1 MTADS
6 NELNPN
12 TIVSEVTV
20 KLLASILQ
28 SGGKVVGKSVNKASN
43 YAHDIDMFRTAARKY
58 AVAQE
63 QRHNCMRIF
72 GMTEPVPL
80 RQIYTRINILKK
92 ITSQHRITLHDMEKL
107 YRPTEKGFG
116 RRQATRDGID
126 VVNSIQKMVVLG
138 KPGSGKTTF
147 LRYVLLQSL
156 DGKLSKKRIPIFIS
170 LRDWADSDQLLFDYL
185 IHQFDIS
192 RIREPKGIITHLL
205 QSGKCLLLFDGLDEV
220 PPSELDN
227 VIRSIRELSEKYPE
241 NHFIISCR
249 IAAYNYIFQEFT
261 DVEIA
266 DFDDNQIRSFI
277 NNWFSKGTKKSRLC
291 WNKLENDRSIREL
304 ASIPLLLTLLCLAF
318 DETMG
323 FPANRAELYGEAVDA
338 LLKKWDSSRSIR
350 REDIYKHLS
359 LKRKET
365 MFARLAWTTFEKN
378 RYFLQK
384 KSLEKLIASYIEN
397 LPEARKDSIQPDSEA
412 ILKAIESQ
420 HGIFVER
427 AKNIYSFSHL
437 TFQEYFA
444 AKYVADIFPRKGIA
458 NFVGKTI
465 LDQRWREVLLLIP
478 GMLPEANDFVLGMK
492 KVIDSLSSRIYLKT
506 LLRRIANSV
515 VEQDSP
521 YGQPASRVL
530 ALGFHMTKFSREGF
544 EDSLDTKEGSYSA
557 STSMHRAAIKA
568 TNLARLLDK
577 ELDKN
582 LLQAQL
588 HIRQGMSPE
597 EEQTELNWIFE
608 PAFDLDKDL
617 DLGVNLTPRGL
628 DTISKYID
636 ANRILVE
643 VLFSD
648 CYVDFKLR
656 EDIIDNL
663 FLSV

>member
-1 MTADS
+1 MATDS
-6 NELNPN
+6 SELNPN
-12 TIVSEVTV
+12 QIVSEVTV
-20 KLLASILQ
+20 KLLTAILQ
-28 SGGKVVGKSVNKASN
+28 SAGKVVGKSVGKASK

-58 AVAQE
+58 AEAQE

-107 YRPTEKGFG
+107 YRPAEKGFG
-116 RRQATRDGID
+116 RKQSTRDGID
-126 VVNSIQKMVVLG
+126 AVNSIQKMVVLG

-147 LRYVLLQSL
+147 LKYILLQSL
-156 DGKLSKKRIPIFIS
+156 DGKLTKKRIPIFIA
-170 LRDWADSDQLLFDYL
+170 LRDWADTDQLLFDYL

-192 RIREPKGIITHLL
+192 RIREPEGIITHLL
-205 QSGKCLLLFDGLDEV
+205 LSGKCLLLFDGLDEV
-220 PPSELDN
+220 PPNDLDN

-241 NHFIISCR
+241 NHFIVSCR

-266 DFDDNQIRSFI
+266 DFDDKQISSFI
-277 NNWFSKGTKKSRLC
+277 NNWFGKGAKKSRLC
-291 WNKLENDRSIREL
+291 WNKLEHDRSIREL

-318 DETMG
+318 DEAMG

-350 REDIYKHLS
+350 REDVYKHLS

-365 MFARLAWTTFEKN
+365 LFARLAWTTFEKN
-378 RYFLQK
+378 KYFLQR
-384 KSLEKLIASYIEN
+384 KSLEKLIATYIEN
-397 LPEARKDSIQPDSEA
+397 LPEARKDFIQPDSEA

-437 TFQEYFA
+437 TFQEYFT
-444 AKYVADIFPRKGIA
+444 AKYVSDIYPRKDIA

-465 LDQRWREVLLLIP
+465 LEPRWREVLLMIP
-478 GMLPEANDFVLGMK
+478 GMLPEANDFVVGIK
-492 KVIDSLSSRIYLKT
+492 KAVDSLASRNYLRT
-506 LLRRIANSV
+506 LLRRIAKSV
-515 VEQDSP
+515 VEKDSP

-544 EDSLDTKEGSYSA
+544 EDSLEMKEGA
-557 STSMHRAAIKA
+557 FFVRTSMHRAAINA
-568 TNLARLLDK
+568 TNLARLLNKD
-577 ELDKN
+577 LDKN

-597 EEQTELNWIFE
+597 EEEAELNWIFE
-608 PAFDLDKDL
+608 PAFDLEKDL
-617 DLGVNLTPRGL
+617 NIGVKLTPKGL
-628 DTISKYID
+628 ETISKYID
-636 ANRILVE
+636 ATRILVE

-648 CYVDFKLR
+648 CYIDYSLR
-656 EDIIDNL
+656 EDIIDKL
-663 FLSV
+663 FFPV